1 MVKIGLL
8 GCGTVGSGVVE
19 LLNKESCHRS
29 GLSIEKIL
37 VRNLN
42 KHTHRPYGCKLTN
55 RFEDILKS
63 DIDIVVEVMGG
74 IDPAYFYVKQ
84 SLLQGRHVVT
94 ANKDLIAKFGNELQK
109 VAQQNGVRLLFEAS
123 VGGGIPLIKP
133 LRDSLSVNNISEI
146 RGIVNGTTNF
156 ILSNMS
162 SSGMSYEAALK
173 EAQGCGYAESNPEAD
188 VMGFDA
194 ARKLAILSSI
204 AFQSNVNYEDIYIEG
219 IDNISADD
227 ISLAKYLG
235 YSIKLLAL
243 SQKSPKGVM
252 ARVAPVLL
260 KNADPLA
267 GVSDVY
273 NAIIIKGDAVGDVL
287 FFGQG
292 AGKLPTASA
301 VVGDIFEIVR
311 NNIGHQR
318 SECYDLEDVP
328 PANMNMEDCSADFL
342 IRIKPEDRV
351 KAMGEIAGLFKG
363 FEFVFPEGA
372 KLQRPI
378 EPDQIIFIGYDVL
391 EEDIN
396 EKVEALKASGSVN
409 RVLSILRMERGN

>member
-19 LLNKESCHRS
+19 LLDKEASHKN

-37 VRNLN
+37 VRNVN
-42 KHTHRPYGCKLTN
+42 KHSARPYGYKLTD

-84 SLLQGRHVVT
+84 SLLKGRHVVT
-94 ANKDLIAKFGNELQK
+94 ANKDLIAKYGNELQK
-109 VAQQNGVRLLFEAS
+109 IAHQNKVRLLFEAS

-133 LRDSLSVNNISEI
+133 LSESLVANNIYEI

-156 ILSNMS
+156 ILSGMAN
-162 SSGMSYEAALK
+162 SGITYEAALK
-173 EAQGCGYAESNPEAD
+173 EAQECGYAEANPEAD
-188 VMGFDA
+188 VTGFDA

-204 AFQSNVNYEDIYIEG
+204 AFHGNVNYEDIHTEG
-219 IDNISADD
+219 INNISADD
-227 ISLAKYLG
+227 ITLAKYLG
-235 YSIKLLAL
+235 YCIKLLAL
-243 SQKSPKGVM
+243 SRRGDDGIM
-252 ARVAPVLL
+252 AMVAPVLL
-260 KNADPLA
+260 KNSDPLA
-267 GVSDVY
+267 SVSDVY
-273 NAIIIKGDAVGDVL
+273 NAIIVKGDAMGDVL

-311 NNIGHQR
+311 NSIMNKKENQ
-318 SECYDLEDVP
+318 YDLEENPRTKVSMDGLKG
-328 PANMNMEDCSADFL
+328 NFL
-342 IRIKPEDRV
+342 IRVKPDSRVETMGKIAELFED
-351 KAMGEIAGLFKG
+351 
-363 FEFVFPEGA
+363 FEFVFPDRA
-372 KLQRPI
+372 RLQKPI
-378 EPDQIIFIGYDVL
+378 DPGQIIFIAYNIP

-396 EKVEALKASGSVN
+396 RRISELESAECIHEVCN
-409 RVLSILRMERGN
+409 MLRIEGGR

>member
-19 LLNKESCHRS
+19 LLDKEASHRN

-42 KHTHRPYGCKLTN
+42 KHNARPYGCKLTD

-84 SLLQGRHVVT
+84 SLLKGRHVVT
-94 ANKDLIAKFGNELQK
+94 ANKDLIAKYGSELQK
-109 VAQQNGVRLLFEAS
+109 IAHQNKVRLLFEAS

-133 LRDSLSVNNISEI
+133 LSESLAANNIYEI

-156 ILSNMS
+156 ILSGMAN
-162 SSGMSYEAALK
+162 SGITYEVALK
-173 EAQGCGYAESNPEAD
+173 EAQECGYAEANPEAD
-188 VMGFDA
+188 VTGFDT

-204 AFQSNVNYEDIYIEG
+204 AFHSNVDYEDIYTEG

-227 ISLAKYLG
+227 ITLAKYLNC
-235 YSIKLLAL
+235 SIKLLAL
-243 SQKSPKGVM
+243 SRKNGKGIM

-260 KNADPLA
+260 KNSDPLA
-267 GVSDVY
+267 NVSDVY
-273 NAIIIKGDAVGDVL
+273 NAIIVKGDAMGDVL

-311 NNIGHQR
+311 NSIENKKAKQR
-318 SECYDLEDVP
+318 DLEENP
-328 PANMNMEDCSADFL
+328 PAKVNMDGLKSDFL
-342 IRIKPEDRV
+342 IRVKPNNRAE
-351 KAMGEIAGLFKG
+351 AMGEIAGLFKD
-363 FEFVFPEGA
+363 FEFIFPDRI
-372 KLQRPI
+372 KIQRPVA
-378 EPDQIIFIGYDVL
+378 PGQTIFVAYNIPEKDIG
-391 EEDIN
+391 
-396 EKVEALKASGSVN
+396 EKIAELKSKKCVGE
-409 RVLSILRMERGN
+409 VLSILRMEGEH

>member
-19 LLNKESCHRS
+19 LLDKEASHRN

-42 KHTHRPYGCKLTN
+42 KHNARPYGCKLTD

-84 SLLQGRHVVT
+84 SLLKGRHVVT
-94 ANKDLIAKFGNELQK
+94 ANKDLIAKYGSELQK
-109 VAQQNGVRLLFEAS
+109 IAHQNKVRLLFEAS

-133 LRDSLSVNNISEI
+133 LSESLAANNIYEI

-156 ILSNMS
+156 ILSGMAN
-162 SSGMSYEAALK
+162 SGITYEVALK
-173 EAQGCGYAESNPEAD
+173 EAQECGYAEANPEAD
-188 VMGFDA
+188 VTGFDT

-204 AFQSNVNYEDIYIEG
+204 AFHSNVDYEDIYTEG

-227 ISLAKYLG
+227 ITLAKYLNC
-235 YSIKLLAL
+235 SIKLLAL
-243 SQKSPKGVM
+243 SRKNGKGIM

-260 KNADPLA
+260 KNSDPLA
-267 GVSDVY
+267 NVSDVY
-273 NAIIIKGDAVGDVL
+273 NAIIVKGDAMGDVL

-311 NNIGHQR
+311 NNIENKKAKQR
-318 SECYDLEDVP
+318 DLEENP
-328 PANMNMEDCSADFL
+328 PAKVNMDGLKSDFL
-342 IRIKPEDRV
+342 IRVKPNNRAE
-351 KAMGEIAGLFKG
+351 AMGEIAGLFKD
-363 FEFVFPEGA
+363 FEFIFPDRI
-372 KLQRPI
+372 KIQRPVA
-378 EPDQIIFIGYDVL
+378 PGQTIFVAYNIPEKDIG
-391 EEDIN
+391 
-396 EKVEALKASGSVN
+396 EKIAELKSKKCVGE
-409 RVLSILRMERGN
+409 VLSILRMEGEH